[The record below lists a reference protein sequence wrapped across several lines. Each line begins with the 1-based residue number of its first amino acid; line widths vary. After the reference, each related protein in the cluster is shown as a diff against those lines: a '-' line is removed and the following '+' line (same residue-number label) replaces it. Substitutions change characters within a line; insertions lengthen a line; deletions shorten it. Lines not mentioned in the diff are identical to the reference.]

1 MYFPSHKIKWSSPVA
16 ESYLG
21 SFGPVYYSK
30 GLQLEILAQSSVL
43 FQERMVLFRAEPFR
57 TWFSGWR
64 SLQMALALMTYY
76 ICIHKW
82 VIYGYTPDP

>member
-1 MYFPSHKIKWSSPVA
+1 MGVS
-16 ESYLG
+16 
-21 SFGPVYYSK
+21 
-30 GLQLEILAQSSVL
+30 GLTFSQDLILAQSSVL
-43 FQERMVLFRAEPFR
+43 FQERMVLFRAEPFG